1 MLPCERATPPEMR
14 GDGRGRSRG
23 AEVVLGAARRTGPER
38 GVHREMVKDVGVL
51 GRYRVSEDVLGL

>member
-1 MLPCERATPPEMR
+1 MR

>member
-1 MLPCERATPPEMR
+1 MR

-38 GVHREMVKDVGVL
+38 GVHREMVRDVDAL
-51 GRYRVSEDVLGL
+51 GGIWLARMFWDCSIVGSTH